1 MICPAKATIG
11 LLLSGGL
18 DSTALLCRYLE
29 EGRRVQPF
37 YVRSD
42 VAWADTEQ
50 KAVERLVQV
59 LARPQLA
66 SLVTFRL
73 PLADLYGLHW
83 SVTGEDVPGA
93 DTPDEAVFLPGRN
106 LLLVMKAAI
115 WCQMHGIEEL
125 ALAPLSSNPFPDA
138 TPGFFIS
145 LERTLALAGPGAV
158 RLLRPLSS
166 TSKSE
171 LIRLARDYPLELS
184 FSCIAPVADQHC
196 GVCNKCA
203 ERKTAFEK
211 AEIPDP
217 TEYAAPHAGGP
228 VFGRG

>member
-1 MICPAKATIG
+1 MICPAKTTIG

-29 EGRRVQPF
+29 QGRRVQPF
-37 YVRSD
+37 YVWSD
-42 VAWADTEQ
+42 VAWADAELQ
-50 KAVERLVQV
+50 AVQRLLGA
-59 LARPQLA
+59 LARPHLA
-66 SLVTFRL
+66 PLVTFRL
-73 PLADLYGLHW
+73 PLADLYDVHW

-106 LLLVMKAAI
+106 LLLVMKAAV

-138 TPGFFIS
+138 TPGFFTS
-145 LERTLALAGPGAV
+145 LERTLALAGSGAV
-158 RLLRPLSS
+158 RLLRPLAS

-171 LIRLARDYPLELS
+171 LIRLARNYPLELS
-184 FSCIAPVADQHC
+184 FSCIAPVGDRHC
-196 GVCNKCA
+196 GACNKCA
-203 ERKTAFEK
+203 ERQAAFQK

-217 TEYAAPHAGGP
+217 TEYASPPEGSLL
-228 VFGRG
+228 GRG